1 MVVRSKVFKTNRSQ
15 AVRIPKALAF
25 PANVADV
32 EIMKVGN
39 CRLIIPAGKNWT
51 EYFENGPFVT
61 DDFMIDRE
69 PWDFEEREPL

>member
-1 MVVRSKVFKTNRSQ
+1 MIAKSKIFRSNRSQ

-25 PANVADV
+25 PENVADV

-39 CRLIIPAGKNWT
+39 ARLIVPVGKNWA

-61 DDFMIDRE
+61 DDFMTEREDWDFEDRE
-69 PWDFEEREPL
+69 PL